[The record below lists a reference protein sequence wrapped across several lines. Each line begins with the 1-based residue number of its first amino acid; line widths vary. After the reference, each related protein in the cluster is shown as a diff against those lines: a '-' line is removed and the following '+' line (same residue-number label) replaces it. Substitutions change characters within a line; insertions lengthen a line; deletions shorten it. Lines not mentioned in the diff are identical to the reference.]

1 MKAKF
6 LICSDGEPEPE
17 PEPEPEEPDFFG
29 SKEGAGSGAKIKLK
43 KEGAKSQSHF
53 SRSGSLLESRSLNF
67 QNFIEFFLQIVF
79 TLVMR
84 NKIND
89 LEYKLMYFYTKYKVF
104 LCTLS
109 FLYFTSHI
117 VS

>member
-1 MKAKF
+1 MVAT
-6 LICSDGEPEPE
+6 SDGE

-53 SRSGSLLESRSLNF
+53 SRSGFLLESRSLNF

-79 TLVMR
+79 TLLMR
-84 NKIND
+84 NEIND
-89 LEYKLMYFYTKYKVF
+89 LEYKLMYFLYK
-104 LCTLS
+104 
-109 FLYFTSHI
+109 I
-117 VS
+117 